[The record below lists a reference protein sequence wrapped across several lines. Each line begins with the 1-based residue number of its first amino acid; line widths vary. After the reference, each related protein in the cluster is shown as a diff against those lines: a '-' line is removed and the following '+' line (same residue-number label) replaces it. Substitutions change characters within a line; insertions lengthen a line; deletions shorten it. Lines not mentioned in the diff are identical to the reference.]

1 MNENEEQES
10 NKQFVRNI
18 AGTEVLFD
26 GEGFFMNPSH
36 WSEEAVH
43 LLAKEA
49 GVEELSEKQL
59 RVIRF
64 IRKYYLE
71 QGKAPL
77 NHHIKS
83 GTNLSLAEIE
93 ELFPGGIKYGARR
106 LAGLPN
112 PKGCKRGTS
121 WDVMAG

>member
-1 MNENEEQES
+1 VSENEEQEDK
-10 NKQFVRNI
+10 KQFVRKI
-18 AGTEVLFD
+18 AGIEVVFD

-121 WDVMAG
+121 WNVMAD

>member
-1 MNENEEQES
+1 VSENGEQETQ
-10 NKQFVRNI
+10 KKYIRKI
-18 AGTEVLFD
+18 AGIEIVFD
-26 GEGFFMNPSH
+26 GEGFIMNPSH

-59 RVIRF
+59 LVIRF
-64 IRKYYLE
+64 IRNYYLE

-77 NHHIKS
+77 NHHIKA
-83 GTNLSLAEIE
+83 GTNMSLAEIE
-93 ELFPGGIKYGARR
+93 ALFPGGIKYGARR

-112 PKGCKRGTS
+112 PKGCKRGIS
-121 WDVMAG
+121 WNVMAE